1 MVELSEQLEKEL
13 DNLRRVRDELR
24 VRLHLGGAEVRDQ
37 WEKLDRGWQHL
48 EGRMKV
54 IGSESDVVAKEIG
67 ETLHVLAEQ
76 LRDGYERVKTVL

>member
-1 MVELSEQLEKEL
+1 MFEIPEQVRREI
-13 DNLRRVRDELR
+13 DNAQAVREALH

-37 WEKLDRGWQHL
+37 WDKLENGWQRF

-54 IGSESDVVAKEIG
+54 LGSESDEVASEIS

-76 LRDGYERVKTVL
+76 LRDGYDRIRALL

>member
-1 MVELSEQLEKEL
+1 MFEVPEQLEKEL
-13 DNLRRVRDELR
+13 DNLRRIRDELN
-24 VRLHLGGAEVRDQ
+24 VRLHLGGADIRDQ

-54 IGSESDVVAKEIG
+54 IGNESDEVAKEIG

-76 LRDGYERVKTVL
+76 LRDGYERVKTLL

>member
-1 MVELSEQLEKEL
+1 MFEIPEQLEKEL
-13 DNLRRVRDELR
+13 DNVRRARDELK
-24 VRLHLGGAEVRDQ
+24 VRLHLGGAEIRDQ

-54 IGSESDVVAKEIG
+54 IGNESDEVAKDIG

-76 LRDGYERVKTVL
+76 LRDGYERIKTLL